1 VNLKKENWHETIDAC
16 TRALRLDED
25 NLKGY
30 LRRARARTRLGDW
43 GTAREDVQAALR
55 VDPDSRDALQLQ
67 FELDRQS
74 ARASEQSEATLRKAF
89 GSFWGAKGGGAAHA
103 AGEGDALYKERL
115 ARKEE
120 AAVVWMD
127 LASGDEVFGRIFIR
141 LLHKRAP
148 RAAENFRQLC
158 TGEAGAS
165 QHPGAEGALL
175 HYAGCEMHRVEK
187 GALVQG
193 GDVQYRDGPD
203 VGEGVVSVYGGAF
216 KDEDTRGRHL
226 HPGQVFSA
234 VPGRDGNG
242 SQFYITLD
250 ALPWLDGSSAQVGQ
264 VRGRPPA
271 PLPLHACWEGERAS
285 ERERAQAS
293 GRERER
299 ERGREG
305 ERERGREGERGA
317 REGGRV
323 GESERARERKSERER
338 TSLSHNPRR
347 AARLRRSAPPQ
358 VVRGMHV
365 LRRLETVRVGAD
377 ARPCA
382 RVRIAACGECTAEEA
397 RRAEVGEGA
406 PRPDDP
412 GPLDGSS
419 LMAGGG

>member
-1 VNLKKENWHETIDAC
+1 
-16 TRALRLDED
+16 
-25 NLKGY
+25 
-30 LRRARARTRLGDW
+30 
-43 GTAREDVQAALR
+43 
-55 VDPDSRDALQLQ
+55 
-67 FELDRQS
+67 
-74 ARASEQSEATLRKAF
+74 
-89 GSFWGAKGGGAAHA
+89 
-103 AGEGDALYKERL
+103 
-115 ARKEE
+115 
-120 AAVVWMD
+120 VWMD

-305 ERERGREGERGA
+305 ERERGREGERERGGRG
-317 REGGRV
+317 REGGWERARER
-323 GESERARERKSERER
+323 ESERARERER
-338 TSLSHNPRR
+338 LSHTTR
-347 AARLRRSAPPQ
+347 AAPRAYGAARHHRWSEGCTCSAGSRRSAWARTPAPARACASQ
-358 VVRGMHV
+358 PAANARPRRRGG
-365 LRRLETVRVGAD
+365 RRLGR
-377 ARPCA
+377 
-382 RVRIAACGECTAEEA
+382 A
-397 RRAEVGEGA
+397 RRGPTTLARSTG
-406 PRPDDP
+406 PR
-412 GPLDGSS
+412 
-419 LMAGGG
+419 